1 MTPESSSALA
11 SAIDGRGPPH
21 LGQIESMAFQVGKPN
36 NFESPLVRC
45 CQHDAWG
52 SVCFKCFLPTLSAK
66 APAVAW
72 FEAGKS
78 ELGTLRREVVATH
91 LRVSQ
96 ELCSY
101 FDTDRVDAH
110 IFRTSLAAASAVKAG
125 GRIERANLKRL
136 AEDAALFIW
145 H

>member
-1 MTPESSSALA
+1 MVA
-11 SAIDGRGPPH
+11 H
-21 LGQIESMAFQVGKPN
+21 LQLRQIESMALQVGKPN
-36 NFESPLVRC
+36 NFKSPLVSCR
-45 CQHDAWG
+45 QHDAWG
-52 SVCFKCFLPTLSAK
+52 SACFKCLLPTFRAK

-72 FEAGKS
+72 VEAGKS
-78 ELGTLRREVVATH
+78 KLGTLRREVVAT
-91 LRVSQ
+91 RFRESQ
-96 ELCSY
+96 ELCGY